1 MDRQTDIQTL
11 RPALL
16 GRLGEI
22 AQYTKV
28 DLQYDLKHPVSTRN
42 CTVYTNI
49 I

>member
-1 MDRQTDIQTL
+1 MDRQTDIKTL

-28 DLQYDLKHPVSTRN
+28 DL
-42 CTVYTNI
+42 
-49 I
+49 